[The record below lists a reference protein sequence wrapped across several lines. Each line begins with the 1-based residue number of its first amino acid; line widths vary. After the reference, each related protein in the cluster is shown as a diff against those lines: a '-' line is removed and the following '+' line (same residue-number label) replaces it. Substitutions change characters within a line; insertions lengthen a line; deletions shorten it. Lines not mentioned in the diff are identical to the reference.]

1 MSLVYNAL
9 REQAPA
15 LPARLPVRRLQRP
28 AILLLAA
35 LVAVPAGYAGARLL
49 VPAASQHSAPVMPDG
64 VMAMPVQALPAQAVA
79 SVQARTPTPAPAAVP
94 RTDPATTAAPPAAAL
109 PDTIAPAMPV
119 AATALVAAPAPAPVA
134 ATASVAP
141 AAPASMPMRPA
152 GQLQVSQRQAD
163 SDAVAPLQA
172 QLQQAIAE
180 GRLEHAQA
188 LLDSLAGQLPADSLT
203 LLRAQ
208 AWLAHARGDQAM
220 ALKAYRRIVE
230 RVPDDAHAGANLALL
245 LAAAGQT
252 EQAHATLARLSVQ
265 QADNPLLRRA
275 RAALEA
281 TAP

>member
-94 RTDPATTAAPPAAAL
+94 RTDPATTAAPPVVAL
-109 PDTIAPAMPV
+109 PDTSAPAMPV
-119 AATALVAAPAPAPVA
+119 AATALVAAPAPVA
-134 ATASVAP
+134 ATASVAQ

-220 ALKAYRRIVE
+220 ALQAYRRIVE